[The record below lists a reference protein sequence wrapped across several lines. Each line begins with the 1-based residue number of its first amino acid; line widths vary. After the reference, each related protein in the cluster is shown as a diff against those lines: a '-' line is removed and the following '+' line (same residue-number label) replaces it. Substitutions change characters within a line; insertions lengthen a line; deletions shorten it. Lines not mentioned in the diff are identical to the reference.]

1 MKWTLTSAIIHI
13 SLNNDEVEPLFM
25 FLGPFGV
32 LLNMICLFIPFARFS
47 IGLSFFLLSWSSTG
61 TLILCQLYVP

>member
-13 SLNNDEVEPLFM
+13 SLNNNEVEPLFM

-47 IGLSFFLLSWSSTG
+47 IGLSFF
-61 TLILCQLYVP
+61 Y